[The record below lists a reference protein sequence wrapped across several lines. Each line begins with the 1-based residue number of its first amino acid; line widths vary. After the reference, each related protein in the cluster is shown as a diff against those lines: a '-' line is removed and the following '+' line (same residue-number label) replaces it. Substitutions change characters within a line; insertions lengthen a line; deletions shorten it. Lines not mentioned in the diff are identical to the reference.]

1 MEKPSLDTAKA
12 GAMRFNT
19 DSSQLEIYDGNQW
32 TGILATSPEQRTGG
46 TRMLFMGGTDG
57 SGVVDVIQFVNV
69 ETTGNAVDFGNLL
82 NAKQEGAA
90 VGGPLRAFYFGG
102 DTQNTDIEFVT
113 FSSTGNATDFGD
125 PTQASKSGMGCANQT
140 RAILALGYQAPSGRS
155 NVINYIT
162 MSTSGN
168 ALDFGDFSSPTY
180 AGGGFDSPT
189 RGVFAVGSS
198 DAAGYSN
205 AIEYLTM
212 STLGNTADFGDLLM
226 SGVHTQTYSNAVRGV
241 AHGHYQYPTSPNH
254 SNVIEFVTIAT
265 LGNATDFGDSLRAG
279 YGCAGSSST
288 RGVTGGGY
296 YQNSP
301 TGETGGFTNIIDYV
315 QIMSTGN
322 AVDFG
327 DLNVASRSG
336 TVCTNGHGGLG

>member
-19 DSSQLEIYDGNQW
+19 DSSQMEIYDGNQW

-57 SGVVDVIQFVNV
+57 SGVVDVIQFVQV

-140 RAILALGYQAPSGRS
+140 RAILALGYQAPSGTS

-162 MSTSGN
+162 MSTTGN
-168 ALDFGDFSSPTY
+168 ALDFGDFTSPSY

-189 RGVFAVGSS
+189 RGVFVLGSTPS
-198 DAAGYSN
+198 VPYSN

-212 STLGNTADFGDLLM
+212 STLGNTADFGDLVM

-241 AHGHYQYPTSPNH
+241 AHGHYQYPTSPNF
-254 SNVIEFVTIAT
+254 SNVIEFVTMAT

-279 YGCAGSSST
+279 YGAAGSSST

-296 YQNSP
+296 YANAP

-322 AVDFG
+322 AIDFG
-327 DLNVASRSG
+327 DLTNVVRHIKGDS
-336 TVCTNGHGGLG
+336 NGHGGVR

>member
-1 MEKPSLDTAKA
+1 MEKPSLNTAKA

-19 DSSQLEIYDGNQW
+19 DSSQMEIYDGNQW

-57 SGVVDVIQFVNV
+57 SGVVDVIQFVQV

-140 RAILALGYQAPSGRS
+140 RAILALGYQAPSGTS

-162 MSTSGN
+162 MSTTGN
-168 ALDFGDFSSPTY
+168 ALDFGDFTSPSY

-189 RGVFAVGSS
+189 RGVFVLGSTPS
-198 DAAGYSN
+198 VPYSN

-212 STLGNTADFGDLLM
+212 STLGNTADFGDLVM

-241 AHGHYQYPTSPNH
+241 AHGHYQYPTSPNF
-254 SNVIEFVTIAT
+254 SNVIEFVTMAT

-279 YGCAGSSST
+279 YGAAGSSST

-296 YQNSP
+296 YANAP

-322 AVDFG
+322 AIDFG
-327 DLNVASRSG
+327 DLTNVVRHIKGDS
-336 TVCTNGHGGLG
+336 NGHGGVR